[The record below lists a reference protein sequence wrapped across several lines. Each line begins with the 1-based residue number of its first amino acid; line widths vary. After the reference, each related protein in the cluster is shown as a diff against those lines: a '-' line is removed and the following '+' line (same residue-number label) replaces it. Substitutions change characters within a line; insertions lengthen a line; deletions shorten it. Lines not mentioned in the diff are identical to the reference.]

1 MAGMTLAQ
9 AAVSSDNGSNKDYP
23 MPKDWTARGKEV
35 LDIEREALAE
45 VRDRLGP
52 SFAEAV
58 RLLAACKGRVA
69 ITGIGKSGLVGRKIA
84 ATLSSTGTPAYF
96 LHPVEGA
103 HGDLGSVRQGDVVI
117 AISHSGKTDELNAIL
132 PALRSL
138 GAILIAITAGLD
150 SPLASMADAV
160 IDATIPREA
169 CPMNLAPTSS
179 TTATLALGDALAVCL
194 IDIKAFGPGDFKKYH
209 PGGALGQRLRLAVA
223 DIMHTDAPVL
233 PQSCP
238 LREALEK
245 IDKGGFGA
253 VLFTDANGALSG
265 ILTDGDVRRLLVRG
279 KAAPDAPS
287 AEVMTRRPRFAAPGM
302 SAAELMDIMEAKAI
316 TVLPVADESL
326 RILGIVH
333 MHDLLGKGAL
343 RFS

>member
-1 MAGMTLAQ
+1 
-9 AAVSSDNGSNKDYP
+9 

-35 LDIEREALAE
+35 LDIEIEALTA
-45 VRDRLGP
+45 VQGRLGP
-52 SFAEAV
+52 SFAKAV
-58 RLLAACKGRVA
+58 ALLNACGGRVA
-69 ITGIGKSGLVGRKIA
+69 VTGIGKSGLVGRKIA

-103 HGDLGSVRQGDVVI
+103 HGDLGAVREGDVVI
-117 AISHSGKTDELNAIL
+117 AISHSGRTDELNAIL

-138 GAILIAITAGLD
+138 GASIIAITAGLD
-150 SPLASMADAV
+150 SPLAAMADAI

-194 IDIKAFGPGDFKKYH
+194 IDLKAFGPGDFKKFH
-209 PGGALGQRLRLAVA
+209 PGGALGQRLSLAVT

-233 PQSCP
+233 PDERP
-238 LREALEK
+238 LREALELL
-245 IDKGGFGA
+245 DKEGFGA
-253 VLFTDANGALSG
+253 VLLTDAGGALSG
-265 ILTDGDVRRLLVRG
+265 IITDGDARRLFVRG
-279 KAAPDAPS
+279 RAEPDAP
-287 AEVMTRRPRFAAPGM
+287 ARGVMTKNPIFATPDM

-316 TVLPVADESL
+316 TVLPVADKNL
-326 RILGIVH
+326 RIRGIVH
-333 MHDLLGKGAL
+333 MHDLLGKGQV